1 MVFSLCNATRRSC
14 CRQLS
19 NQFRLYERTQY
30 SWPTQQMP
38 IPKLR
43 AGGFFASS
51 ELYIFLQVRLIAR
64 QFVVDHLYDGLGR
77 KLHPNFHSIVARR
90 DLDTLQ

>member
-1 MVFSLCNATRRSC
+1 MSVLSIRG
-14 CRQLS
+14 QLS
-19 NQFRLYERTQY
+19 KCQFQNSER
-30 SWPTQQMP
+30 
-38 IPKLR
+38 
-43 AGGFFASS
+43 AVFFASS